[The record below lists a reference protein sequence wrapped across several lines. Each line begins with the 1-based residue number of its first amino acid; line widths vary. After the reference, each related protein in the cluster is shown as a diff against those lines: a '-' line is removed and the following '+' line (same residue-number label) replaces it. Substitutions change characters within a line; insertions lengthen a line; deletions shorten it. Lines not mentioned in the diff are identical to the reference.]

1 MKYVAVAFASASLA
15 AGSAGALPP
24 QPTDMDYLRAS
35 RCRGIAAG
43 LGADASGIEAYLKA
57 AAQGRSLSVQDRGV
71 QEFAKA
77 KRQASGDGKTRLQAE
92 LSGACAA
99 YAAPAGAAAG

>member
-1 MKYVAVAFASASLA
+1 MKYAAMAFASASLA
-15 AGSAGALPP
+15 AGAAQALPAEA
-24 QPTDMDYLRAS
+24 TDMDYLRAS

-43 LGADASGIEAYLKA
+43 LGADPSGIEAYLKVA
-57 AAQGRSLSVQDRGV
+57 ARGRSLSVQDRGG

-92 LSGACAA
+92 LSGACAI

>member
-1 MKYVAVAFASASLA
+1 MNVAATAFASLSLA
-15 AGSAGALPP
+15 AAGAGSVSAQPP
-24 QPTDMDYLRAS
+24 SDMDYLRAS

-43 LGADASGIEAYLKA
+43 LGTDTSAIDAYVKSA
-57 AAQGRSLSVQDRGV
+57 ARGRMPSVQDRAD

-77 KRQASGDGKTRLQAE
+77 KREARGEGKTRLQAE

-99 YAAPAGAAAG
+99 YAAPASATS

>member
-1 MKYVAVAFASASLA
+1 MKYAAIAFASASLA
-15 AGSAGALPP
+15 TGSAAALPA

-43 LGADASGIEAYLKA
+43 LGADASGIEAYLKT
-57 AAQGRSLSVQDRGV
+57 AAQGRSLSVQDRGG

-99 YAAPAGAAAG
+99 YAAQGGAAS